1 MRATQSEEEE
11 WVRRGHVMKTI
22 MFPGLKSPE
31 KIFSFVYFSNV
42 KV

>member
-31 KIFSFVYFSNV
+31 KYSPSYAFPM
-42 KV
+42 